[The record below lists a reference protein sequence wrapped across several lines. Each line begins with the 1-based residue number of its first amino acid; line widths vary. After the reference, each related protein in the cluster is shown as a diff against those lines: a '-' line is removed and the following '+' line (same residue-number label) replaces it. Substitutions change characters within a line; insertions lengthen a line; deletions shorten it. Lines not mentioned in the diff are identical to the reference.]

1 MDDECDE
8 DELSPSTSRV
18 ARVSDRR
25 MAVNAGKRATRLIF
39 ISRVDVCVSVDPWS
53 WSIKLNVC
61 L

>member
-8 DELSPSTSRV
+8 EELSPSTSRV

-39 ISRVDVCVSVDPWS
+39 ISRVEGCVSIDP
-53 WSIKLNVC
+53 
-61 L
+61 